1 MRPPGDR
8 RGFVLVA
15 ALWLLVALAGVGL
28 HAALTMQTERLAM
41 ANTLDEV
48 RAREA
53 ALAGTEY
60 ARSRLTAALF
70 DREEELRAQALEAAA
85 RRGATPGPAAG
96 RRNVART
103 REAGLDPWRDPE
115 GLLEPELA
123 FGDAR
128 FRLEVH
134 DVHARI
140 NLNTA
145 EEPVLRNF
153 FSRGLG
159 LDDALADRITQ
170 AILDWTDEDDLPRVG
185 GAEREE
191 YLRQGRAILPPN
203 RFFASVDELRHVLG
217 VTPEIFEAARPWLT
231 VIRAGSRINVNSAPA
246 PVLRALPGVS
256 EAGAEEILRLRE
268 AGIYPRNVAQL
279 LALLPPSV
287 AASIEA
293 QGDAFSG
300 LASTTTAFLEIV
312 VTGQVDGS
320 PTEARV
326 RTVVTRGNS
335 GARVVW
341 RGIEE

>member
-1 MRPPGDR
+1 MPAPTDR
-8 RGFVLVA
+8 RGFILVA
-15 ALWLLVALAGVGL
+15 ALWLLVALGGIGV
-28 HAALTMQTERLAM
+28 HTALRMQTERLAM
-41 ANTLDEV
+41 ANTLDEI

-70 DREEELRAQALEAAA
+70 DREEELRAQALA
-85 RRGATPGPAAG
+85 RGSTSPALRDG
-96 RRNVART
+96 RRSVALTRT
-103 REAGLDPWRDPE
+103 PEVDPWRNPE
-115 GLLEPELA
+115 ELIAPELA

-128 FRLEVH
+128 FQVEVY

-145 EEPVLRNF
+145 EEPILRNF

-159 LDDALADRITQ
+159 LDAALADRITQ
-170 AILDWTDEDDLPRVG
+170 AILDWTDADDIPRVG
-185 GAEREE
+185 GAERDA
-191 YLRQGRAILPPN
+191 YLREGRAILPPN
-203 RFFASVDELRHVLG
+203 RFFTSVDELRHVLG

-256 EAGAEEILRLRE
+256 EATADEILRLRE
-268 AGIYPRNVAQL
+268 GGHLPRNVAQL
-279 LALLPPSV
+279 LALLPPSM
-287 AASIEA
+287 AAAIEA
-293 QGDAFSG
+293 EGDAFSG
-300 LASTTTAFLEIV
+300 VASTTTAFLEIV
-312 VTGQVDGS
+312 ATGKVEGS
-320 PTEARV
+320 PTRSRV
-326 RTVVTRGNS
+326 RTVVTRGNA